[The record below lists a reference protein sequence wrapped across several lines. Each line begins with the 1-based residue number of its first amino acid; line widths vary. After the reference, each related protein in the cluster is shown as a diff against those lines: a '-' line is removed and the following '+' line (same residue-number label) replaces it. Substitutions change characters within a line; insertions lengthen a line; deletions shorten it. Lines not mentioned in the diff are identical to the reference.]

1 MARVQDPGGVRVW
14 QARGVRDDVDDSAA
28 DGGADSQPPEMPQS
42 MLDPRKSI
50 ALGALGLGVIVL
62 IFWQVIPQIGS
73 YSDAVDALQSMSWIA
88 VVIIAVTVVVY
99 LAVYGLIFMAAEP
112 RLRYWQSQQVKQASF
127 TISNGVPAGGAV
139 GLAVQFGMLASFKI
153 PATSATAA
161 ITAVS
166 LWSTFVSL
174 GFPIFGV
181 LALTIVGA
189 ADGVAWMGP
198 VGLGILIL
206 VIAVFVSIMR
216 SQSLAERLGAWGNAA
231 VRPLGRR
238 IRRLKDVDIAAPIV
252 KFRREMYDLLR
263 RRWLWLTLAQLGI
276 TGSQF
281 LILFVALRGVE
292 GWDQPGTNPIAAF
305 GAFAVSQIMLM
316 VPITPG
322 GLGTMDA
329 LMIQLLV
336 SSGTDK
342 GAATAADLVWRAT
355 SYVPQIFV
363 GLIALITWYRRAGRA
378 FANRSV
384 GADGADGTD

>member
-1 MARVQDPGGVRVW
+1 
-14 QARGVRDDVDDSAA
+14 
-28 DGGADSQPPEMPQS
+28 
-42 MLDPRKSI
+42 
-50 ALGALGLGVIVL
+50 
-62 IFWQVIPQIGS
+62 
-73 YSDAVDALQSMSWIA
+73 
-88 VVIIAVTVVVY
+88 
-99 LAVYGLIFMAAEP
+99 MAAEP

-139 GLAVQFGMLASFKI
+139 GLAVQFGMLASYKI

-166 LWSTFVSL
+166 LWSTFASL
-174 GFPIFGV
+174 GFPILGV
-181 LALTIVGA
+181 LALTVVGA

-198 VGLGILIL
+198 VGLGILTLIL
-206 VIAVFVSIMR
+206 AVFVSIMR
-216 SQSLAERLGAWGNAA
+216 SQGLAERLGAWGNAA
-231 VRPLGRR
+231 LRPLGRR
-238 IRRLKDVDIAAPIV
+238 IRRLKDLDVAAPIV
-252 KFRREMYDLLR
+252 KFRREMYDLLAKQ
-263 RRWLWLTLAQLGI
+263 WLWLTLAQLGI

-281 LILFVALRGVE
+281 LILFAALRGVE

-355 SYVPQIFV
+355 SYVPQLVV
-363 GLIALITWYRRAGRA
+363 GLIALITWYRRAGRV
-378 FANRSV
+378 FASRSV
-384 GADGADGTD
+384 GAVGGEGTD

>member
-1 MARVQDPGGVRVW
+1 
-14 QARGVRDDVDDSAA
+14 
-28 DGGADSQPPEMPQS
+28 
-42 MLDPRKSI
+42 
-50 ALGALGLGVIVL
+50 
-62 IFWQVIPQIGS
+62 
-73 YSDAVDALQSMSWIA
+73 
-88 VVIIAVTVVVY
+88 
-99 LAVYGLIFMAAEP
+99 
-112 RLRYWQSQQVKQASF
+112 QQVKQASF

-139 GLAVQFGMLASFKI
+139 GLAVQFGMLASYKI

-166 LWSTFVSL
+166 LWSTFASL
-174 GFPIFGV
+174 GFPILGV
-181 LALTIVGA
+181 LALTVVGA

-206 VIAVFVSIMR
+206 ILAVFVSIMR
-216 SQSLAERLGAWGNAA
+216 SQGLAERLGAWGNAA
-231 VRPLGRR
+231 LRPLGRR
-238 IRRLKDVDIAAPIV
+238 IRRLKDLDVAAPIV
-252 KFRREMYDLLR
+252 KFRREMYDLLAK
-263 RRWLWLTLAQLGI
+263 RWLWLTLAQLGI

-281 LILFVALRGVE
+281 LILFAALRGVE

-355 SYVPQIFV
+355 SYVPQLVV
-363 GLIALITWYRRAGRA
+363 GLIALITWYRRAGRV
-378 FANRSV
+378 FASRSV
-384 GADGADGTD
+384 GADGGEGTD

>member
-1 MARVQDPGGVRVW
+1 M
-14 QARGVRDDVDDSAA
+14 
-28 DGGADSQPPEMPQS
+28 
-42 MLDPRKSI
+42 
-50 ALGALGLGVIVL
+50 
-62 IFWQVIPQIGS
+62 
-73 YSDAVDALQSMSWIA
+73 
-88 VVIIAVTVVVY
+88 
-99 LAVYGLIFMAAEP
+99 
-112 RLRYWQSQQVKQASF
+112 
-127 TISNGVPAGGAV
+127 
-139 GLAVQFGMLASFKI
+139 
-153 PATSATAA
+153 
-161 ITAVS
+161 
-166 LWSTFVSL
+166 
-174 GFPIFGV
+174 
-181 LALTIVGA
+181 
-189 ADGVAWMGP
+189 AWMGP

-216 SQSLAERLGAWGNAA
+216 SQALAERLGAWGNAA
-231 VRPLGRR
+231 VRPLARR
-238 IRRLKDVDIAAPIV
+238 IRRLKDLDVAAPIV

-276 TGSQF
+276 TSSQF
-281 LILFVALRGVE
+281 LILFAALRGVE

-355 SYVPQIFV
+355 SYVPQIVV
-363 GLIALITWYRRAGRA
+363 GLIALITWYRRAGRT